1 MARRIHLSLI
11 RIFEDQHGIVG
22 RDQVLAAGGSDRVI
36 AAHLAAGTWAAL
48 HPGTYGLAGSP
59 DSWLRRLSAACLW
72 AGPGAAV
79 SHNSAA
85 ALWEL
90 PGFEAGPVEVSTP
103 RRPRP
108 GGRVKTHR
116 TTELSGLQVNYR
128 HGLPVTAPHRTLI
141 DLGRVAKTSAVETAL
156 DAALCRSLTSV
167 PFLWRQLNRLGGR
180 GRPGAAALRSMLVE
194 RMGLSRHAESVS
206 ETRLA
211 RVLIQA
217 GLSGGHK
224 QFELR
229 HDGEFLARVDY
240 AWPDLKLAIEVD
252 SWRFHSS
259 KAARRRDA
267 TRQNGME
274 MLGWTVL
281 RFFWEDI
288 FHDPELVLSQV
299 RATRDVLGRAA

>member
-1 MARRIHLSLI
+1 MASQVHLSLI
-11 RIFEDQHGIVG
+11 PIFEDQNGAVSRG
-22 RDQVLAAGGSDRVI
+22 QVLAAGGSDRVI
-36 AAHLAAGTWAAL
+36 AAHLAAGRWTTL

-90 PGFEAGPVEVSTP
+90 PGFEPGPVEVSTA

-108 GGRVKTHR
+108 GGLVKTHR
-116 TTELSGLQVNYR
+116 TTELSGLQVTYR
-128 HGLPVTAPHRTLI
+128 HGLPVTAPHRTII
-141 DLGRVAKTSAVETAL
+141 DLGRVATPPVVEAAL
-156 DAALCRSLTSV
+156 DAGLCRGLTSV
-167 PFLWRQLNRLGGR
+167 PFLWRQLNQLGGR
-180 GRPGAAALRSMLVE
+180 GRPGAAALRLMLVD
-194 RMGLSRHAESVS
+194 RMGLSHHAESVS

-211 RVLIQA
+211 RVLTQA

-224 QFELR
+224 QFELS
-229 HDGEFLARVDY
+229 DQGEFVARVDY

-252 SWRFHSS
+252 SWRFHTS

-267 TRQNGME
+267 TRQNRME
-274 MLGWTVL
+274 LLGWTVL

-288 FHDPELVLSQV
+288 FYDPRLVVGQV
-299 RATRDVLGRAA
+299 RATLHALRRAA